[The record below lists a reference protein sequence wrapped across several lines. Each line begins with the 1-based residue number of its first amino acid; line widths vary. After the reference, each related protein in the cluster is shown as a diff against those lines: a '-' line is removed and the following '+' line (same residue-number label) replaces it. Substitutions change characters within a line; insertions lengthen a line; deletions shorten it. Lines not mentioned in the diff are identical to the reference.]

1 MTNYF
6 ILKDSNGIM
15 QESADTFQEALS
27 KKTATT
33 AVIEKHSCDCGDDS
47 LVTVAWSRH

>member
-33 AVIEKHSCDCGDDS
+33 AVIEN
-47 LVTVAWSRH
+47 TVAIAVTITSSL